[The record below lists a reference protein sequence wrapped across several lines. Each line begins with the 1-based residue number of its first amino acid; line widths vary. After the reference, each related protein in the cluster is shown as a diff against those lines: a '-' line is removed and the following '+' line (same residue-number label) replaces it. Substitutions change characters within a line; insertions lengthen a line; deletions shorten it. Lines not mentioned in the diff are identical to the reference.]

1 MISNMNSLIDSIS
14 KDHQR
19 GASEIVENIAEL
31 YIAITKIGLK
41 EPEAADQLFSRG
53 VRILARGQPTMA
65 PVLNFLNKVCL
76 ARSRLGDNW
85 SELARE
91 ITQLHEK
98 GKSQLDAMLARI
110 DELPRIDGVL
120 MTFSNSST
128 AAQIIIACQHLNF
141 PSKVI
146 CSEGRPVMEG
156 LVMARRL
163 TSNGVS
169 VTVYTDAA
177 LMSKI
182 IDVDAVWVGGDSLS
196 HNGLVNKVG
205 SRALAILAKAHN
217 IPFISLMSSD
227 KLMSPNLYP
236 FFRCLPQN
244 PREIA
249 SDDAD
254 ELDVINEYYEQ
265 IPLDMV
271 DYIFTE
277 KGLSKPEELLEDI
290 REEAVCEKFQQLV
303 LDND

>member
-19 GASEIVENIAEL
+19 GAAEIVENIAEL
-31 YIAITKIGLK
+31 YIAISKIGLK
-41 EPEAADQLFSRG
+41 DPEAADQLFSRG

-76 ARSRLGDNW
+76 LRMRLGDNW
-85 SELARE
+85 QELTRA
-91 ITQLHEK
+91 ITDLHEK

-110 DELPRIDGVL
+110 EELPRVDGIL

-128 AAQIIIACQHLNF
+128 AAHIIIACQHLNY

-163 TSNGVS
+163 TTGGVP

-177 LMSKI
+177 LMSR
-182 IDVDAVWVGGDSLS
+182 IDEVDAVWVGGDSLS

-205 SRALAILAKAHN
+205 SRALAMLAKAHD

-227 KLMSPNLYP
+227 KLMSPNLHP

-254 ELDVINEYYEQ
+254 DLDVINEYYEQ
-265 IPLDMV
+265 IPLNMI

-290 REEAVCEKFQQLV
+290 REEVVCDTFRQLV
-303 LDND
+303 LDN

>member
-1 MISNMNSLIDSIS
+1 LISNMNSLIDSIS
-14 KDHQR
+14 KDHRR
-19 GASEIVENIAEL
+19 GAAEIVENIAEL
-31 YIAITKIGLK
+31 YIAITKIGQK

-53 VRILARGQPTMA
+53 VKILARSQPTMA
-65 PVLNFLNKVCL
+65 PVLNFLNRVCL
-76 ARSRLGDNW
+76 IRMRLGDNW
-85 SELARE
+85 KELTRA
-91 ITQLHEK
+91 IKDLHEK
-98 GKSQLDAMLARI
+98 GKSQIDAMLARI
-110 DELPRIDGVL
+110 EELPRVDGVL

-128 AAQIIIACQHLNF
+128 AAQIIIACQNLNY

-163 TSNGVS
+163 TTGGVP

-182 IDVDAVWVGGDSLS
+182 DEVDAVWVGGDSLS
-196 HNGLVNKVG
+196 HDGLVNKVG
-205 SRALAILAKAHN
+205 SRALAMLAKAHD
-217 IPFISLMSSD
+217 IPFISLMSSY
-227 KLMSPNLYP
+227 KLMSPSLYP
-236 FFRCLPQN
+236 FFRYLPQN

-254 ELDVINEYYEQ
+254 DLDVINEYYEQ
-265 IPLDMV
+265 IPLNMI

-290 REEAVCEKFQQLV
+290 REEVVCDAFRQLV
-303 LDND
+303 LDN